1 MLTHLSI
8 KNYALIEDLNVSFA
22 KGFTTI
28 TGETGAGKS
37 ILLGGLSLVLG
48 KRADLSSLKNK
59 DNKCII
65 EASFEIERY
74 ALEMYFKENDLDYE
88 KQSILR
94 REILPSG
101 KSRAFINDTP
111 VTLDILSGLGE
122 RLVDIH
128 SQHQTLRLTD
138 NDFQMKVIDALAE
151 NSESLTYYSTIL
163 NHYQNVLKELQE
175 LQDFQSNADK
185 ELDYNSFLFEELENA
200 PLKIG
205 VQQAL
210 ETEYEELNNVET
222 ILEQLSHAYQLLNAE
237 RLGVLNSISELQHA
251 TQKLEGFGTQFK
263 ELNQRVQ
270 SLAIEIAD
278 IASDLE
284 VQQDRVEAN
293 PKRLE
298 EVNSQLQLL
307 HNLFKKHQVTSVEEL
322 ITIREDLSVKVE
334 ASSNI
339 ESRILEKQQVVTQK
353 EAELDKIALKIRE
366 NRNAVIPKLK
376 SLLQEKLAALGM
388 SSSTFQIVLTPSDT
402 FTANGKDKLSFLFSA
417 NRGSTYGEL
426 KKVASGGELSRIMLT
441 IKSILAAYEHLPTLM
456 FDEIDTGVSG
466 EISNKMGEI
475 MQEMSVNMQ
484 VFSITHLP
492 QVASKGAHQYKVYKH
507 ESANTTTTHMRKL
520 GAEERINELAE
531 MLGGK
536 SLSESAMAHARELL
550 ESNS

>member
-8 KNYALIEDLNVSFA
+8 KNYALIEDLNVSFSQ
-22 KGFTTI
+22 GFTTI

-48 KRADLSSLKNK
+48 KRADLSSLKDK

-74 ALEMYFKENDLDYE
+74 ALETYFEENDLDYE

-151 NSESLTYYSTIL
+151 NSESLTSYSREL
-163 NHYQNVLKELQE
+163 KQYQDILKELRE

-185 ELDYNSFLFEELENA
+185 ELDYNSFLFQELENA
-200 PLKIG
+200 PLKVG
-205 VQQAL
+205 VQETL
-210 ETEYEELNNVET
+210 ETEYEQLNNVEI

-237 RLGVLNSISELQHA
+237 QLGILNSISELQHA
-251 TQKLEGFGTQFK
+251 TQKLEGFGTQFQ

-270 SLAIEIAD
+270 SIAIEISD

-284 VQQDRVEAN
+284 LQQDRVEAN

-307 HNLFKKHQVTSVEEL
+307 HNLLKKHQVTSVEEL
-322 ITIREDLSVKVE
+322 IQIREDLSVKVD

-339 ESRILEKQQVVTQK
+339 ESRILEKQKTVAQK
-353 EAELDKIALKIRE
+353 EEELDKIALKIRE
-366 NRNAVIPKLK
+366 NRNEVIPKLK
-376 SLLQEKLAALGM
+376 SLLQEKLASLGM
-388 SSSTFQIVLTPSDT
+388 ASSTFKIVLTSSEA
-402 FTANGKDKLSFLFSA
+402 FTKNGKDELSFLFSA
-417 NRGSTYGEL
+417 NKGSSYGEL

-475 MQEMSVNMQ
+475 MQQMSSNMQ

-492 QVASKGAHQYKVYKH
+492 QVASKGVHQYKVYKQ
-507 ESANTTTTHMRKL
+507 ESAATTTTHMRKL
-520 GAEERINELAE
+520 GNEERISELAE

>member
-8 KNYALIEDLNVSFA
+8 KNYALIEDLNVSFSQ
-22 KGFTTI
+22 GFTTI

-48 KRADLSSLKNK
+48 KRADLSSLKDK

-74 ALEMYFKENDLDYE
+74 ALETYFEENDLDYE

-151 NSESLTYYSTIL
+151 NSESLTSYSREL
-163 NHYQNVLKELQE
+163 KQYQDILKELRE

-185 ELDYNSFLFEELENA
+185 ELDYNSFLFQELENA
-200 PLKIG
+200 PLKVG
-205 VQQAL
+205 VQETL
-210 ETEYEELNNVET
+210 ETEYEQLNNVEI

-237 RLGVLNSISELQHA
+237 QLGILNSISELQHA
-251 TQKLEGFGTQFK
+251 TQKLEGFGIQFQ

-270 SLAIEIAD
+270 SIAIEITD

-284 VQQDRVEAN
+284 LQQDRVEAN

-307 HNLFKKHQVTSVEEL
+307 HNLLKKHQVTSVEEL
-322 ITIREDLSVKVE
+322 IQIREDLSVKVD

-339 ESRILEKQQVVTQK
+339 ESRILEKQKTVAQK
-353 EAELDKIALKIRE
+353 EEELYKIALKIRE

-376 SLLQEKLAALGM
+376 SLLQEKLASLGM
-388 SSSTFQIVLTPSDT
+388 ASSTFKIVLTSSEA
-402 FTANGKDKLSFLFSA
+402 FTKNGKDELSFLFSA
-417 NRGSTYGEL
+417 NKGSSYGEL

-475 MQEMSVNMQ
+475 MQQMSSNMQ

-492 QVASKGAHQYKVYKH
+492 QVASKGVHQYKVYKQ
-507 ESANTTTTHMRKL
+507 ESAATTTTHMRKL
-520 GAEERINELAE
+520 GNEERISELAE

>member
-8 KNYALIEDLNVSFA
+8 KNYALIEDLNVSFSQ
-22 KGFTTI
+22 GFTTI

-48 KRADLSSLKNK
+48 KRADLSSLKDK

-74 ALEMYFKENDLDYE
+74 ALETYFEENDLDYE

-151 NSESLTYYSTIL
+151 NSESLTSYSREL
-163 NHYQNVLKELQE
+163 KQYQDILKELRE

-185 ELDYNSFLFEELENA
+185 ELDYNSFLFQELENA
-200 PLKIG
+200 PLKVG
-205 VQQAL
+205 VQETL
-210 ETEYEELNNVET
+210 ETEYEQLNNVEI

-237 RLGVLNSISELQHA
+237 QLGILNSISELQHA
-251 TQKLEGFGTQFK
+251 TQKLEGFGTQFQ

-270 SLAIEIAD
+270 SIAIEISD

-284 VQQDRVEAN
+284 LQQDRVEAN

-307 HNLFKKHQVTSVEEL
+307 HNLLKKHQVTSVEEL
-322 ITIREDLSVKVE
+322 IQIREDLSVKVD

-339 ESRILEKQQVVTQK
+339 ESRILEKQKTVAQK
-353 EAELDKIALKIRE
+353 EEELYKIALKIRE

-376 SLLQEKLAALGM
+376 SLLQEKLASLGM
-388 SSSTFQIVLTPSDT
+388 ASSTFKIVLTSSEA
-402 FTANGKDKLSFLFSA
+402 FTKNGKDELSFLFSA
-417 NRGSTYGEL
+417 NKGSSYGEL

-475 MQEMSVNMQ
+475 MQQMSSNMQ

-492 QVASKGAHQYKVYKH
+492 QVASKGVHQYKVYKQ
-507 ESANTTTTHMRKL
+507 ESAATTTTHMRKL
-520 GAEERINELAE
+520 GNEERISELAE